1 MTSARQLSR
10 QLAERLR
17 GDWHT
22 RARPEQIPPDSPWSI
37 CLMLAGRGWGKT
49 RAGADWVRGLAES
62 GVSRIALVGATAA
75 DVWDIM
81 VEDESGILACRPADN
96 RPTYEPSKRR
106 ITWANGAIATDYST
120 EESDRLRGPSM
131 PPPGATSAGDGRIGQ
146 LPYFLPSGSRNVRTM
161 PALEPANRPA
171 RRGAE

>member
-37 CLMLAGRGWGKT
+37 CLMLSGRGWGKT

-81 VEDESGILACRPADN
+81 VEDESGILACCPADN

-106 ITWANGAIATDYST
+106 ITWANGAIATAYST
-120 EESDRLRGPSM
+120 EESDRLRGPQHAAAWCDEMASWRNAKETFDQLSF
-131 PPPGATSAGDGRIGQ
+131 GLRLGRT
-146 LPYFLPSGSRNVRTM
+146 RKR
-161 PALEPANRPA
+161 
-171 RRGAE
+171 